1 MDFATTN
8 NEAEYEAVLAGL
20 GIAKDL
26 GAKNLEVR
34 SDSQVIV
41 GHIQGDYEAR
51 GEKMIKYIA
60 KIQEHRADFDR
71 IVLTK
76 IPREENVKADA
87 LARIGSGSDEEI
99 DASKNKVRILIS
111 PSVTNQEKR

>member
-1 MDFATTN
+1 MDFPTTN

-51 GEKMIKYIA
+51 GDKMIKYLA
-60 KIQEHRADFDR
+60 KVQESRAFSIR
-71 IVLTK
+71 WSSQK
-76 IPREENVKADA
+76 SREKKMSE
-87 LARIGSGSDEEI
+87 LM
-99 DASKNKVRILIS
+99 
-111 PSVTNQEKR
+111 P